1 MRLRRLLVL
10 AAALAVACGSSSG
23 GGGTTTTSQLAPL
36 NHHVDVQFWH
46 AMSGAQR
53 ATLEQISTAFNSSQ
67 SNVTVHL
74 QPYDNYNVLNTKTLA
89 ALAAGAPP
97 DAAQCYENWAAKY
110 NQSNAIVDITPYI
123 DAKDG
128 ISASDLKDYYPSLVA
143 DGKLSGK
150 QLMFPFN
157 KSTNV
162 LYYNPDLLSAAGI
175 SAPPATW
182 DEFFADAQKLTKSD
196 GSQWGTDWAG
206 SSEGVWESMLFD
218 NGGSLVN
225 KDQSK
230 ATFNSDAGV
239 SAIQKWHDAVAK
251 GYAHVQQGFGDEDD
265 FGARKIAFFVNTSA
279 GYSFVQKSV
288 GGKFQLKV
296 APVPSGPKG
305 SHVPLYGTNVCI
317 FAKAPKDV
325 QQGAFQFIKF
335 FTNKQN
341 TELWSQKTGYMP
353 VRQSAYNE
361 MLTTVFQ
368 QDPNLKVAPDHL
380 QNAFGGPTIAVWDE
394 AINNDITPA
403 LGNVVG
409 GRVDAKKGLD
419 DAAQKVNDLIT
430 TG

>member
-1 MRLRRLLVL
+1 MRLKKIAVLLG
-10 AAALAVACGSSSG
+10 AIAVACGGSSAGNTSN
-23 GGGTTTTSQLAPL
+23 TSQIGAL

-53 ATLEQISTAFNSSQ
+53 TTLEQITSAFNSSQ
-67 SNVTVHL
+67 TNVTVHL

-110 NQSNAIVDITPYI
+110 NQSKAIVDITPYI
-123 DAKDG
+123 NAKDG
-128 ISASDLKDYYPSLVA
+128 ISPTDLKDYYPSLIA
-143 DGKLSGK
+143 DGKLGGK
-150 QLMFPFN
+150 QMMFPFN

-162 LYYNPDLLSAAGI
+162 LYYNPNMLSAAGL
-175 SAPPATW
+175 SPPATW
-182 DEFFADAQKLTKSD
+182 DEFFTDAEKLTRAD

-206 SSEGVWESMLFD
+206 SSEGVWESMLYD
-218 NGGSLVN
+218 YGGSMVN
-225 KDQSK
+225 KEQTK

-239 SAIQKWHDAVAK
+239 QTIQRWRNAVADK
-251 GYAHVQQGFGDEDD
+251 SAHVQQGFGDEDD
-265 FGARKIAFFVNTSA
+265 FGAQKIGFFVNTSA

-288 GGKFQLKV
+288 GGKFPMKV

-305 SHVPLYGTNVCI
+305 NHVPLYGTNVCI
-317 FAKAPKDV
+317 FSKAPKDV

-335 FTNKQN
+335 FTNRMN
-341 TELWSQKTGYMP
+341 TALWAKNTGYMP
-353 VRQSAYNE
+353 VRQSAYND
-361 MLTTVFQ
+361 MQSTVFQ

-403 LGNVVG
+403 LGNIVG